1 MATAIAVAA
10 ALAAAFCFAVGS
22 LIQQQQAVRTEE
34 KVLQARLLLR
44 LARQPRWL
52 AGVGLSAFSFALQGL
67 ALAFGPL
74 ALVQPLAATDVLFAL
89 PLIARR
95 NRRRL
100 TRRDAAGA
108 LTITAGISV
117 FLAVSPPTEGILTPG
132 TLAWA
137 PAVLGVGALTVTAAL
152 AAERL
157 RGHARVVWLAAA
169 AGGVYGLLDALAKSS
184 VGLLTRHGIGV
195 LAHWE
200 PYALIGAGLL
210 GGLFGQSA
218 FGAGPLSLSLPV
230 IDTLEPVAAVVIA
243 ATVFGERLASSPGQ
257 LVLQLGA
264 GVVAVAGIAVLSHSS
279 VVRTEEE
286 RTPALPGER
295 PGEGAGGKPG
305 EVAGGRHGEGAGQDP
320 ERRSL
325 ARPDETG

>member
-1 MATAIAVAA
+1 MAA

-22 LIQQQQAVRTEE
+22 LIQQQQAVATEE

-108 LTITAGISV
+108 LTITAGIVV
-117 FLAVSPPTEGILTPG
+117 FLVVAPPSQGISVPG
-132 TLAWA
+132 VLAWA
-137 PAVLGVGALTVTAAL
+137 PAVLGVGALTVVAAL
-152 AAERL
+152 TAL
-157 RGHARVVWLAAA
+157 RRRGQARVVSLAAA
-169 AGGVYGLLDALAKSS
+169 AGVVYGLLDALAKSC

-195 LAHWE
+195 VAHWE
-200 PYALIGAGLL
+200 PYALLGAGLL

-218 FGAGPLSLSLPV
+218 FGAGPLALSLPV

-243 ATVFGERLASSPGQ
+243 ATVFGEQLASSPGQ
-257 LVLQLGA
+257 LVLQLAAGA
-264 GVVAVAGIAVLSHSS
+264 VAIAGIAVLSHSS
-279 VVRTEEE
+279 VVRSEEQ
-286 RTPALPGER
+286 RTPELTGEAASEDS
-295 PGEGAGGKPG
+295 G
-305 EVAGGRHGEGAGQDP
+305 
-320 ERRSL
+320 RRSL
-325 ARPDETG
+325 ARPDQTS